1 MNHLNYHTTLLEDTV
16 KKIYSHLD
24 IYHPRQLDTLEIAN
38 SLDIKVHFINISS
51 RTYKGEIII
60 DSRLSPEEQWEDFA
74 HELCHVLLQYGN
86 QIINLDSLFL
96 KYQEWKANNFALH
109 FCVPTFMLQKS
120 LLIHKIASIP
130 EAIPF
135 IKNQYNVTD
144 EIAEKRL
151 IHFRNQLQ
159 ISKLHSVERS

>member
-1 MNHLNYHTTLLEDTV
+1 MLLV
-16 KKIYSHLD
+16 NYSHLD
-24 IYHPRQLDTLEIAN
+24 IYHPGQLDILEIAN

-51 RTYKGEIII
+51 RAYKGEIII
-60 DSRLSPEEQWEDFA
+60 DSRLSSEEQWEDFA
-74 HELCHVLLQYGN
+74 YELCHVLFQYGN
-86 QIINLDSLFL
+86 QIININSLFL
-96 KYQEWKANNFALH
+96 EYQEWKANNFALH

-120 LLIHKIASIP
+120 LIKDQIASIP

-159 ISKLHSVERS
+159 ISRLLQQLNA